1 MNASLPALLFYVAF
15 FALGVYLY
23 LFSRGV
29 IRFGKDETRARAEEF
44 RADNATWM
52 RYLGLLV
59 AAIMGANAY
68 LEISALLAQ

>member
-1 MNASLPALLFYVAF
+1 MNASLPALIFYVAF

-29 IRFGKDETRARAEEF
+29 IRFGKDEVRARAEEF
-44 RADNATWM
+44 RSENATWM

-59 AAIMGANAY
+59 AAIMGMNMV
-68 LEISALLAQ
+68 LEVKAMLG